1 MRTFDNLDSLT
12 GAVGQNLGESRWII
26 VDQPT
31 IDQFA
36 DVTGDDQWIHVDPVR
51 AATGPFGAT
60 IAHGYLTVALLA
72 RLLPDLF
79 EVNGI
84 AMAVNYGLN
93 KVRFPAPVV
102 SGSRIRATATISA
115 VTETGDGAQLI
126 LAATV
131 QVEGSTKPACVAESV
146 IRFYR

>member
-1 MRTFDNLDSLT
+1 MRTFDNIDALS
-12 GAVGQNLGESRWII
+12 GAVGENLGESRWII

-36 DVTGDDQWIHVDPVR
+36 DATGDDQWIHVDPVR
-51 AATGPFGAT
+51 AASGPFGAT
-60 IAHGYLTVALLA
+60 VAHGYLTLALLA

-93 KVRFPAPVV
+93 KVRFPAPVP
-102 SGSRIRATATISA
+102 SGSRIRATATIA
-115 VTETGDGAQLI
+115 DVAETDTGAQLT
-126 LAATV
+126 LAATI
-131 QVEGSTKPACVAESV
+131 QVEGSSKPACVAESV
-146 IRFYR
+146 IRLYR